1 MPTGSAAPKKRAT
14 YWSALNFLDT
24 VTEERV
30 TITNV
35 KKPDTFRMD
44 EDDEINIEEPET
56 EECNTDTIDQ
66 PSAING
72 TKTATINRKRCM
84 ETAGCSSTVNSNR
97 QKQKKTANRQEV
109 IEAMKARES
118 SRDTLNKYLEL
129 ALKPDKEDEID
140 CFLKGIGCTIKKFN
154 DIMKA
159 EVKTHI
165 FKIVTDYEM
174 IHITTNN
181 SVQTPTL
188 QYQSSGSTSQ
198 SHTSAQSPASYDGD
212 MCHYSGDNSYVQL
225 QPVRN
230 VNDNNYDLSDLVA
243 DLDSVRK

>member
-30 TITNV
+30 TITNA
-35 KKPDTFRMD
+35 KKTDTFRMD
-44 EDDEINIEEPET
+44 EDVEINIDETET
-56 EECNTDTIDQ
+56 EEGNTDNIDQ
-66 PSAING
+66 PSAINC
-72 TKTATINRKRCM
+72 TKTESINRKRCM
-84 ETAGCSSTVNSNR
+84 ETSGCSSAVNGNR
-97 QKQKKTANRQEV
+97 QKQKKTSNRQEV

-129 ALKPDKEDEID
+129 ALQPEKEDEID

-154 DIMKA
+154 DVMKA
-159 EVKTHI
+159 EVKSHI
-165 FKIVTDYEM
+165 FKIVSDYEM
-174 IHITTNN
+174 IHIRTKNTF
-181 SVQTPTL
+181 QTPGF
-188 QYQSSGSTSQ
+188 QYQSGGSTSQ
-198 SHTSAQSPASYDGD
+198 SQTSVQSPASYDGD
-212 MCHYSGDNSYVQL
+212 ICHYSGDNAYVEL